1 MRSPLAAL
9 ALAVAALA
17 LAAGGAAGSLRDP
30 RINTKEGVVSGTRRR
45 YGPLVDPGR
54 LTRRALVGRRA
65 RGADVEQSYEGPC
78 FFDGV
83 LAPYAEFK
91 PQVIDG
97 LFFLDDGRVR
107 RSRSGSPQMRFF
119 AKIRGTTQFR
129 PELVAYSGR
138 VPMRNGEPALNPA
151 VGGKPWSPLAEVGY
165 TKWRDQQGSSKL
177 VGYRRTYAGGQA
189 HHVMSAITGRPAF
202 IYPVTSANVAALLPM
217 VRAALAAG
225 QIVALGTSSDGTLF
239 SRRSYA
245 LARGLI
251 PRTSSG
257 ASWNSRRMWPLHV
270 YSVWGSGERSPFFVR
285 DGVEYI
291 RLRDTL
297 GLSPKGRGRKGVIPR
312 QAYGVGGIPV
322 HELGLFVDRIYIG
335 A

>member
-1 MRSPLAAL
+1 MPSARVGLVL
-9 ALAVAALA
+9 ALATVGWAAT
-17 LAAGGAAGSLRDP
+17 GAAGSLRDP
-30 RINTKEGVVSGTRRR
+30 KINLKEGIVSGSRRR
-45 YGPLVDPGR
+45 HASLVHPER
-54 LTRRALVGRRA
+54 LTRSALFGRGV
-65 RGADVEQSYEGPC
+65 RGGDVEQAYQGPC
-78 FFDGV
+78 FLDGV

-91 PQVIDG
+91 PQVIED
-97 LFFLDDGRVR
+97 LFLEDGRVR
-107 RSRSGSPQMRFF
+107 RSRRGNPQLRFF

-129 PELVAYSGR
+129 PELVPYSGR

-151 VGGKPWSPLAEVGY
+151 VGRKAWSPLTEAGY

-177 VGYRRTYAGGQA
+177 VGFRRTYDGGQA

-202 IYPVTSANVAALLPM
+202 IYPVTTANAAALLPM

-225 QIVALGTSSDGTLF
+225 QVVVLGTSSPETLF

-245 LARGLI
+245 LSRGMI
-251 PRTSSG
+251 PRSSSG
-257 ASWNSRRMWPLHV
+257 ASWESRRVWPLHV
-270 YSVWGSGERSPFFVR
+270 YSVWGTGERSPFFVQ
-285 DGVEYI
+285 DGVEYV

-297 GLSPKGRGRKGVIPR
+297 GLAPKGRGRKGVIPR